1 MKILQWCRL
10 EDEHGRLSLTTL
22 ALLIG
27 AALLPFG
34 RPAIVFVAAIF
45 LYVCKKFI
53 AHWQTALAM
62 EGAQEAGMA
71 QLERQHTETV
81 AVLQKRVDVLAAKVN
96 EIELPR
102 RDEALRRVTGSKA

>member
-1 MKILQWCRL
+1 VKILQWCRI

-27 AALLPFG
+27 IACLFFAGWVPFIT
-34 RPAIVFVAAIF
+34 AVC
-45 LYVCKKFI
+45 LYACKKLI
-53 AHWQTALAM
+53 ADGQTRLAM

-71 QLERQHTETV
+71 QLEREHTESV